1 MKVKKINNLQISDDN
16 LLRYNKH
23 ILLDEIDLE
32 GIEVLQQ
39 KHIAVIGLGGLGCPI
54 AQYLV
59 TSGLGNITLIDDDYV
74 ESTNLQRQI
83 LYISE
88 DIGKKKAEAAY
99 KRLSEIN
106 PNINIHQYYER
117 FTENSSSLIES
128 ADLIIDATDNFK
140 TRSLI
145 NKITLSLKKPLVMGA
160 AIKMQG
166 QVAVFRNDLDD
177 MPCYN
182 CLYDNLIDEDTSCLN
197 QGVLSSLTGVI
208 GSIQATEALKILLCF
223 GETLESKLLLV
234 DLKYTSFRIV
244 KIKKDPECRV
254 CK

>member
-1 MKVKKINNLQISDDN
+1 MCVNNV
-16 LLRYNKH
+16 
-23 ILLDEIDLE
+23 ILAS
-32 GIEVLQQ
+32 GQ
-39 KHIAVIGLGGLGCPI
+39 K
-54 AQYLV
+54 
-59 TSGLGNITLIDDDYV
+59 
-74 ESTNLQRQI
+74 
-83 LYISE
+83 
-88 DIGKKKAEAAY
+88 
-99 KRLSEIN
+99 
-106 PNINIHQYYER
+106 
-117 FTENSSSLIES
+117 SLIES

-234 DLKYTSFRIV
+234 DLKYSSFRIV
-244 KIKKDPECRV
+244 KIKKDPECRA

>member
-1 MKVKKINNLQISDDN
+1 
-16 LLRYNKH
+16 
-23 ILLDEIDLE
+23 
-32 GIEVLQQ
+32 
-39 KHIAVIGLGGLGCPI
+39 
-54 AQYLV
+54 
-59 TSGLGNITLIDDDYV
+59 
-74 ESTNLQRQI
+74 
-83 LYISE
+83 
-88 DIGKKKAEAAY
+88 
-99 KRLSEIN
+99 
-106 PNINIHQYYER
+106 
-117 FTENSSSLIES
+117 
-128 ADLIIDATDNFK
+128 
-140 TRSLI
+140 
-145 NKITLSLKKPLVMGA
+145 MGA

-182 CLYDNLIDEDTSCLN
+182 CLYDNLNDEDTSCFN

-234 DLKYTSFRIV
+234 DLKHSSFRTV